1 MLQSEHFLQR
11 IGFASGLVL
20 NKLNSSV
27 LCLSLMQRVCRRPN
41 HLNTPD
47 KTHTDVQLTN
57 LRGFQRTGWRGMARS
72 WKHSLLWLQSLP
84 AVKTRMIKTQNWTQ
98 SLSTGFVCWKLL
110 HSKFFYKSKKLH
122 KTATDQADQEE
133 NKNVKESRIVPVT
146 FLQQLPP

>member
-20 NKLNSSV
+20 NNLNSSV

-47 KTHTDVQLTN
+47 KTHRRATYESTWFSKD
-57 LRGFQRTGWRGMARS
+57 RMTGYGEVLKALSAMASITSCSQDKNDKNSKLDTIPQHRFC
-72 WKHSLLWLQSLP
+72 LLKITP
-84 AVKTRMIKTQNWTQ
+84 HKI
-98 SLSTGFVCWKLL
+98 
-110 HSKFFYKSKKLH
+110 FYKSKKWH
-122 KTATDQADQEE
+122 KTATDQADEE
-133 NKNVKESRIVPVT
+133 ETKNVKESRIVPVT